1 MEYIIPFHLIFT
13 SITEAFYLSI
23 KLSIILSL
31 LYSIPFFYWQFYEF
45 IIVGLY
51 EYEKSEL
58 INWKSIVVTLI
69 CLIFSFK
76 KVLLLIL
83 YFFIQFES
91 EYLTLTLT
99 FTNFIDFMNQ
109 TFFLLILI
117 FTIPLVIKYLRHSF
131 IRKINYFICLVLLAL
146 VTPPDLISLI
156 LTFIPIFIITEL
168 ILFYYELLK
177 NYS

>member
-1 MEYIIPFHLIFT
+1 LEYIIPFHLIFT

-69 CLIFSFK
+69 CLIFLIKECLKYLITSGIVNIKIRRK
-76 KVLLLIL
+76 KVW
-83 YFFIQFES
+83 FIKS
-91 EYLTLTLT
+91 IKLVNVSVRVRYSDSNCIKKYNIIIIYLW
-99 FTNFIDFMNQ
+99 
-109 TFFLLILI
+109 
-117 FTIPLVIKYLRHSF
+117 
-131 IRKINYFICLVLLAL
+131 
-146 VTPPDLISLI
+146 
-156 LTFIPIFIITEL
+156 
-168 ILFYYELLK
+168 
-177 NYS
+177 

>member
-1 MEYIIPFHLIFT
+1 M
-13 SITEAFYLSI
+13 
-23 KLSIILSL
+23 
-31 LYSIPFFYWQFYEF
+31 
-45 IIVGLY
+45 
-51 EYEKSEL
+51 
-58 INWKSIVVTLI
+58 I